1 MKTLGYIGA
10 FLGGAIAGAALGL
23 LVAPEKGAETR
34 TRITDAVDD
43 FCKKHN
49 IKLSRKEVDDLVDDI
64 KEAAALLNDPIMIA
78 LAALLIMLM
87 LIYLSFAAAYAL
99 VPHVGSVVA
108 FLIIAAFYFCVLVV
122 FFLFRKRWIERPVVR
137 FLAALLMDK

>member
-23 LVAPEKGAETR
+23 LVAPEKGVETR

-64 KEAAALLNDPIMIA
+64 KEAAAEIVD
-78 LAALLIMLM
+78 
-87 LIYLSFAAAYAL
+87 
-99 VPHVGSVVA
+99 
-108 FLIIAAFYFCVLVV
+108 
-122 FFLFRKRWIERPVVR
+122 
-137 FLAALLMDK
+137 